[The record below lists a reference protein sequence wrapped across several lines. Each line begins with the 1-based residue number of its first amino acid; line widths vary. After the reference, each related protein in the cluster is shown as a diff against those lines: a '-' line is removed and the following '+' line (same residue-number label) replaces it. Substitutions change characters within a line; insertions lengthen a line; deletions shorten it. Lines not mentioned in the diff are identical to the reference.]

1 MKNRRAAALM
11 SGMMTAVFLT
21 GCSGSLS
28 DSQNAA
34 AESQSVAVGGQSME
48 TDVQVGKESAG
59 EKGGNET
66 VELEYWIAGD
76 PRRTPVYEKSVEEFM
91 KVNPDI
97 KVKVVEEVGDNTQ
110 IQQKLMTMI
119 SSGSAPGVVQVDTM
133 YVKDM
138 AKAGTIVSMSG
149 FDGADALAGEIFDG
163 AQEPLVVDGEIYGY
177 PVRANSIQLVYN
189 KKMFREAGLDP
200 EKPPKTFDELIDY
213 AEKLTK
219 RDANGNVLVYGY
231 ESGMTKDP
239 HWTAHV
245 FSPIFWSYGGE
256 YQNDDGS
263 AALNTEAA
271 IKTMEYWKTLMVD
284 LKVSPTE
291 RIEKGFQTEKVAMVH
306 TGEWDILSLKQD
318 YPDVEFG
325 FATLPVAAESV
336 TPIIPLGGRA
346 CVMPKGV
353 KNQEAAW
360 KLIQW
365 VMNDEQQMIY
375 TSSEVGL
382 TPKKNLLND
391 PWFDGNIDYKHCLED
406 MQYVKAKDA
415 DNILQMNTFLND
427 AVQNIILNGAD
438 IKQSL
443 DEANEKYNSVLNR

>member
-1 MKNRRAAALM
+1 MKKRRAEVLI
-11 SGMMTAVFLT
+11 SLITAVILA
-21 GCSGSLS
+21 GCSG
-28 DSQNAA
+28 
-34 AESQSVAVGGQSME
+34 G
-48 TDVQVGKESAG
+48 T
-59 EKGGNET
+59 GGNSAATAQKETQADAKTGEQSNETKKSSET

-138 AKAGTIVSMSG
+138 AKAGTIVPMTG
-149 FDGADALAGEIFDG
+149 FEGARELSEEIFEG
-163 AQEPLVVDGEIYGY
+163 AQEPLIVDGEIYGY
-177 PVRANSIQLVYN
+177 PIRANSIQLVYN
-189 KKMFREAGLDP
+189 KKMFRDAGLDP
-200 EKPPKTFDELIDY
+200 EKPPKTFEELAEY

-219 RDANGNVLVYGY
+219 RDSSGNVLVYGY

-256 YQNDDGS
+256 YQNEDGS

-271 IKTMEYWKTLMVD
+271 VKTLEYWKKLMVD

-306 TGEWDILSLKQD
+306 TGEWDILSMKQD

-325 FATLPVAAESV
+325 FATLPVADESV
-336 TPIIPLGGRA
+336 TPRIPLGGRA

-365 VMNDEQQMIY
+365 VMSDEQQMIY

-382 TPKKNLLND
+382 TPKKSLLDD
-391 PWFDGNIDYKHCLED
+391 PWFDGNADYKHCLED

-427 AVQNIILNGAD
+427 AVQKVILNGAD
-438 IKQSL
+438 IEQAL
-443 DEANEKYNSVLNR
+443 NEANDKYNSLLGK